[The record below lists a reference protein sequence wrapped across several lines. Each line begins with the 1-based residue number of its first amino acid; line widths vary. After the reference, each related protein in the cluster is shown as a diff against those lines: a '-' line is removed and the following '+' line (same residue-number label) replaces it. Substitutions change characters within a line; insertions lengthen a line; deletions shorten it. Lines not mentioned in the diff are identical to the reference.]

1 MASDHTVDDAYDSH
15 ASSEH
20 SRAPLTT
27 ELPMREQQQA
37 IFQWMQTQTMVAA
50 RLLEMQP
57 PATAPPQPAQTA
69 APALDEEVV
78 SPDAADGIIVMPP
91 AEALIKCNSCSTK
104 KPPSAFEKGLFA
116 DRHFLTL
123 A

>member
-1 MASDHTVDDAYDSH
+1 M
-15 ASSEH
+15 
-20 SRAPLTT
+20 TT

-57 PATAPPQPAQTA
+57 PAIAPQQPTQTA
-69 APALDEEVV
+69 APDALDEEAV